1 MLIYSDVQVRYGF
14 RAVWKSTPEVF
25 IRRPKFLFLIG
36 DAQKQRYT
44 MTCNDID
51 IHHVVALIWKFLGV
65 GCYRMLQVWILIAR
79 YTWYHCISSLKASDI
94 PPKLYPGRGQHMF
107 PSACYAQGGAEFV
120 ERPWVAIVWCCFWQ
134 RSKRIQGTEEKFDQE
149 LWVDVCRIWQMCRL
163 IPWVRLRY
171 PYNGTSCFRVSASN
185 YVLQWN
191 ICTRALWPIRLH
203 RKQCTFPSL
212 SILILVSRCFS
223 RGRTIQASPLGP
235 GSTQ

>member
-1 MLIYSDVQVRYGF
+1 M
-14 RAVWKSTPEVF
+14 K
-25 IRRPKFLFLIG
+25 
-36 DAQKQRYT
+36 
-44 MTCNDID
+44 CNDID
-51 IHHVVALIWKFLGV
+51 IHHVVALIWIILRGWV
-65 GCYRMLQVWILIAR
+65 LQDATGMNFNCPIYLVPLHLWKQAI
-79 YTWYHCISSLKASDI
+79 DI

-107 PSACYAQGGAEFV
+107 ASACYAQGGAEFV

-134 RSKRIQGTEEKFDQE
+134 RWKRIQGTEEKFDQE
-149 LWVDVCRIWQMCRL
+149 LWVDVCRIWQMCRM
-163 IPWVRLRY
+163 IPWVRLWY
-171 PYNGTSCFRVSASN
+171 PYNGTSCFRVSAS
-185 YVLQWN
+185 YYGLQLN